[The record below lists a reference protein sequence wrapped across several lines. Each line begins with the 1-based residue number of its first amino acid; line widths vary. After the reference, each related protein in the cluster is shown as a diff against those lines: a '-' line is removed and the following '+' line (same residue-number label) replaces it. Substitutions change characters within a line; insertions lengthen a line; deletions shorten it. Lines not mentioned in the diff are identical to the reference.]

1 MDLTDKGA
9 VEAAVAYNALLSFM
23 AKLDLL
29 PDGALD
35 WLTFR
40 ISGAMHG
47 GCVGTEYEFLRAAR
61 ELVRLAKES

>member
-9 VEAAVAYNALLSFM
+9 VEAAVAYDALLSFM
-23 AKLDLL
+23 VKLDLL
-29 PDGALD
+29 PDAALD

-40 ISGAMHG
+40 IGSAMHG
-47 GCVGTEYEFLRAAR
+47 GCTGMEYEFLRAAR